1 MISFIKGEIVKKGL
15 DYLIVENNGIGYFI
29 NTSFSTLNMV
39 KEGEKLLIYTYMHV
53 REDILSLFGF
63 LKQEEIDM
71 FKKLISVSG
80 VGPKAGLS
88 ILSTYDTNTI
98 KAIILKDDSTKMS
111 KVPGIGKK
119 TASKIILEL
128 KDKVGTI
135 ESLDKDD
142 YLLDEYVST
151 TSSDKESSSDVINAL
166 VALGFTQFEAKK
178 ALENIDIK
186 GKSENEIIMELL
198 KNINS

>member
-15 DYLIVENNGIGYFI
+15 DYLIVDNNGIGYFI
-29 NTSFSTLNMV
+29 NTSFSTLNMI

-53 REDILSLFGF
+53 REDILSLYGF
-63 LKQEEIDM
+63 LKQEEIDI

-151 TSSDKESSSDVINAL
+151 INSDKES
-166 VALGFTQFEAKK
+166 
-178 ALENIDIK
+178 
-186 GKSENEIIMELL
+186 
-198 KNINS
+198 

>member
-15 DYLIVENNGIGYFI
+15 DYILIDNNGIGYFI
-29 NTSFSTLNMV
+29 NTSFSTLNMI
-39 KEGEKLLIYTYMHV
+39 KESEKILIYTYMHI
-53 REDILSLFGF
+53 REDILALYGF

-98 KAIILKDDSTKMS
+98 KAIILKDDPTKMS

-128 KDKVGTI
+128 RDKVGTL
-135 ESLDKDD
+135 ETLGKND
-142 YLLDEYVST
+142 YVLDEFVSNS
-151 TSSDKESSSDVINAL
+151 SSDGESSDVINAL
-166 VALGFTQFEAKK
+166 IALGFSQIEAKK
-178 ALENIDIK
+178 ALEGIDIK
-186 GKSENEIIMELL
+186 DKSENEIIMELL
-198 KNINS
+198 KNINK

>member
-15 DYLIVENNGIGYFI
+15 DYLIVDNNGIGYFI
-29 NTSFSTLNMV
+29 NTSFSTLNMI

-53 REDILSLFGF
+53 REDILSLYGF
-63 LKQEEIDM
+63 LKQEEIDI

-151 TSSDKESSSDVINAL
+151 TNSDKESSSDVINAL

-178 ALENIDIK
+178 ALESIDIK

-198 KNINS
+198 KNINR